1 MKRFLLLA
9 LTVGLFAQCGPTT
22 SADFT
27 APSSNAKPIPHDVW
41 NGLLKKYVD
50 ANGLVNYADLKAKDA
65 KTLDQYL
72 DLVSKNAPG
81 ADWSKDEK
89 LAYWINAYNAFTIK
103 QIVDKYPTESI
114 ISNQL
119 QLVSGSGPFNKK
131 YFKIGGKDMSLN
143 NIEQDIIRKE
153 FKEPR
158 IHFALVCAAVS
169 CPTLRNEAYTAAKL
183 DQQLTDQA
191 REFLNNPKKN
201 AIAKDKV
208 SISKIFDWYKDDFGK
223 SDENVIKFINQYSQ
237 TDADPKA
244 SVSYQKYNWDL
255 NDQK

>member
-1 MKRFLLLA
+1 MKRFLFLA
-9 LTVGLFAQCGPTT
+9 LTLGLMTHCGQ
-22 SADFT
+22 SASTDFT
-27 APSSNAKPIPHDVW
+27 APTSSAKPIPHDAF

-50 ANGLVNYADLKAKDA
+50 PNGLVNYKALKANDT

-81 ADWSKDEK
+81 PDWSKDEK
-89 LAYWINAYNAFTIK
+89 LAYWLNAYNAFTIK

-153 FKEPR
+153 FQEPR

-183 DQQLTDQA
+183 DQQLAEQA

-201 AIAKDKV
+201 AISKDKV

-223 SDENVIKFINQYSQ
+223 TDENVVKFINQYSK
-237 TDADPKA
+237 TKADPQAK
-244 SVSYQKYNWDL
+244 VSYQKYDWDL

>member
-9 LTVGLFAQCGPTT
+9 LLVGLFTHCGPSA

-27 APSSNAKPIPHDVW
+27 APRSNAKPIPHDAW

-50 ANGLVNYADLKAKDA
+50 NNGMVDYAGLKAKDA
-65 KTLDQYL
+65 RTLDQYL
-72 DLVSKNAPG
+72 ELVSANAPA

-114 ISNQL
+114 IGNQL
-119 QLVSGSGPFNKK
+119 QLVSPGGPFNKK

-158 IHFALVCAAVS
+158 IHFALVCAAIS
-169 CPTLRNEAYTAAKL
+169 CPKLRNEAYTPAKL
-183 DQQLTDQA
+183 DQQLADQA
-191 REFLNNPKKN
+191 RDFLNDPKKN
-201 AIAKDKV
+201 TVSKDKV
-208 SISKIFDWYKDDFGK
+208 SVSKIFDWYKDDFGK
-223 SDENVIKFINQYSQ
+223 SDENVVKFINQYSQ
-237 TDADPKA
+237 TKADPKA
-244 SVSYQKYNWDL
+244 GVSYQKYNWDL